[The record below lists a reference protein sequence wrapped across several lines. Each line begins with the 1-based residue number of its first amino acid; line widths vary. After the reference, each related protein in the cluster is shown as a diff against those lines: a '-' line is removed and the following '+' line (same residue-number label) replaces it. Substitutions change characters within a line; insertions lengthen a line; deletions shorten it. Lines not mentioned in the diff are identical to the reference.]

1 MKLGLIQQHYCL
13 ESFQLRQELSYVL
26 LLGAANSQLGSAGQ
40 SSIYDELANGR
51 RYNMKDKWLS
61 SKPIV
66 AVVSKM

>member
-13 ESFQLRQELSYVL
+13 ESFQLRQELCYVL
-26 LLGAANSQLGSAGQ
+26 LLSAANSQLGSAGQ